1 MVVFGPD
8 PDFLFKFVI
17 SHDLSLGILL
27 KTQESKAY
35 GDHLSI
41 LSKIELTSTQKLG
54 TKSNFQVF

>member
-1 MVVFGPD
+1 MLKDCTKV
-8 PDFLFKFVI
+8 VI